1 MLAKVKGFMNSQKFK
16 KYATVFMLSALV
28 ALSVISA
35 SAEGEPSSATMTVSG
50 LLTDVGTLLNQ
61 VISVIAGNAVLS
73 AILGCTLIAVGARLF
88 KRIRSSVSHG

>member
-1 MLAKVKGFMNSQKFK
+1 MLEKVKSFMISKKFK

-35 SAEGEPSSATMTVSG
+35 SAEGDANAMTVSG

-61 VISVIAGNAVLS
+61 VISIISGNAVLT
-73 AILGCTLIAVGARLF
+73 AILGCTLIAAGARLF

>member
-1 MLAKVKGFMNSQKFK
+1 MLSKVKGFMNSQKFK

-35 SAEGEPSSATMTVSG
+35 SAEGDANAMTVSG

-61 VISVIAGNAVLS
+61 VISIISGNAVLA
-73 AILGCTLIAVGARLF
+73 AILGCTLIAAGARLF

>member
-1 MLAKVKGFMNSQKFK
+1 MLEKVKSFMISKKFK

-35 SAEGEPSSATMTVSG
+35 SAEGDANVMTVSG

-61 VISVIAGNAVLS
+61 VISIISGNAVLT
-73 AILGCTLIAVGARLF
+73 AILGCTLIAAGARLF

>member
-1 MLAKVKGFMNSQKFK
+1 MLAKVEGFVKSKKFK

-28 ALSVISA
+28 CLSIISA
-35 SAEGEPSSATMTVSG
+35 SAEGDANAMTVSG

>member
-1 MLAKVKGFMNSQKFK
+1 MLSKVKGFMNSQKFK

-35 SAEGEPSSATMTVSG
+35 SAEGDANAMTVSG

>member
-1 MLAKVKGFMNSQKFK
+1 MLEKVKSFMISKKFK

-35 SAEGEPSSATMTVSG
+35 SAEGDANAMTVSG

>member
-1 MLAKVKGFMNSQKFK
+1 MLSKVKGFMNSQKFK

-28 ALSVISA
+28 CLSIISA
-35 SAEGEPSSATMTVSG
+35 SAEGDANAMTVSG

>member
-1 MLAKVKGFMNSQKFK
+1 MLEKVKSFMISKKFK

-28 ALSVISA
+28 CLSIISA
-35 SAEGEPSSATMTVSG
+35 SAEGDANAMTVSG

-73 AILGCTLIAVGARLF
+73 AILGCTLIAVGAH
-88 KRIRSSVSHG
+88 VSDTAY

>member
-1 MLAKVKGFMNSQKFK
+1 MLSKVKGFMNSQKFK

-35 SAEGEPSSATMTVSG
+35 SAEGDANAMTVSG

-61 VISVIAGNAVLS
+61 VISIISGNAVLT
-73 AILGCTLIAVGARLF
+73 AILGCTLIAAGARLF

>member
-35 SAEGEPSSATMTVSG
+35 SAEGDANVMTVSG

-61 VISVIAGNAVLS
+61 VISIISGNAVLT
-73 AILGCTLIAVGARLF
+73 AILGCTLIAAGARLF

>member
-1 MLAKVKGFMNSQKFK
+1 MLEKVKSFMISKKFK

-35 SAEGEPSSATMTVSG
+35 SAEGDANTMTVSG
-50 LLTDVGTLLNQ
+50 LLTDVGTLLNK
-61 VISVIAGNAVLS
+61 VISVIVGNAALA
-73 AILGCTLIAVGARLF
+73 AIIGCTLIAVGARLF

>member
-1 MLAKVKGFMNSQKFK
+1 MLEKVKSFMISKKFK

-28 ALSVISA
+28 CLSIISA
-35 SAEGEPSSATMTVSG
+35 SAEGDANAMTVSG

>member
-1 MLAKVKGFMNSQKFK
+1 MLSKVKGFMNSQKFK

-35 SAEGEPSSATMTVSG
+35 SAEGDSNVMTVSG

-61 VISVIAGNAVLS
+61 VISIISGNAVLT
-73 AILGCTLIAVGARLF
+73 AILGCTLIAAGARLF

>member
-1 MLAKVKGFMNSQKFK
+1 MLSKVKGFMNSKKFK

-28 ALSVISA
+28 CLSIISA
-35 SAEGEPSSATMTVSG
+35 SAEGDANAMTVSG

-73 AILGCTLIAVGARLF
+73 AILGCTLIAAGARLF
-88 KRIRSSVSHG
+88 KRIRTSVSHG

>member
-35 SAEGEPSSATMTVSG
+35 SAEGDANTMTVSG

-61 VISVIAGNAVLS
+61 VISVIAGNVVLA
-73 AILGCTLIAVGARLF
+73 AILGCTLLASGARLF

>member
-1 MLAKVKGFMNSQKFK
+1 MLEKVKSFMISKKFK

-35 SAEGEPSSATMTVSG
+35 SAEGDANTMTVSG